1 MISTITFEHGV
12 KTCAVEL
19 GKFCRWFGCT
29 HFGTRPVCM
38 LFDDEPLYDENGWL
52 QRCPQCVKEFGE
64 KG

>member
-29 HFGTRPVCM
+29 HFGTRS
-38 LFDDEPLYDENGWL
+38 FG
-52 QRCPQCVKEFGE
+52 RCNSEGTP
-64 KG
+64 